1 MSRRPVA
8 LTLLLAVVGTMTAC
22 APDPVDR
29 AQLDQWRS
37 DRQADI
43 DADGPFLAVLS
54 SESTAGQEG
63 DRVEAAF
70 DRPELPGAITFE
82 CFGDGTVELQL
93 DSASTTGAA
102 NTTTTTVEAVDC
114 AEGPHAIDPASLGTD
129 PIGLIGVATTNAD
142 RDTSWF
148 LTVRAAQSTP

>member
-1 MSRRPVA
+1 M
-8 LTLLLAVVGTMTAC
+8 GTMTAC

-63 DRVEAAF
+63 DRVEAVF

-102 NTTTTTVEAVDC
+102 NTTTTTTVEAVDC
-114 AEGPHAIDPASLGTD
+114 AKGPHAIDPASLGTD
-129 PIGLIGVATTNAD
+129 PIGLVGVATTNAD
-142 RDTSWF
+142 HDTSWF

>member
-1 MSRRPVA
+1 M
-8 LTLLLAVVGTMTAC
+8 GTMTAC
-22 APDPVDR
+22 APDLVNR
-29 AQLDQWRS
+29 AQLTEWRS

-63 DRVEAAF
+63 DRVEATF
-70 DRPELPGAITFE
+70 DQPELPGAITFE

-102 NTTTTTVEAVDC
+102 NTTTTTTVEAVDC
-114 AEGPHAIDPASLGTD
+114 GEGPHAIDPASLGTD
-129 PIGLIGVATTNAD
+129 PIGLVGAVTTNAD

-148 LTVRAAQSTP
+148 LTMRGAQSAP